1 MNKELEQAMALR
13 EEAKNLLKLVRD
25 TNQESKER
33 QASVRDLLDETREMH
48 CQMLLGQRRVSLAL
62 TNLLPKATAESL
74 ALRNGNF
81 ITFIDTSSAAGDLVG
96 LNGEI
101 DNALRNRDIY
111 DIVHAINVLA
121 MANTDVVDVNTA
133 FFSESRVFC
142 VRFFTKNES
151 KPLYTEE
158 VNLECDNALQELL
171 AIESQLTELII
182 EAREAAEARATEQAE
197 VKA

>member
-13 EEAKNLLKLVRD
+13 EEA
-25 TNQESKER
+25 
-33 QASVRDLLDETREMH
+33 REMLAQSRVMH
-48 CQMLLGQRRVSLAL
+48 EVTLSNQRQVTLAVS
-62 TNLLPKATAESL
+62 TLLPRPMIVEIKVNQQEGEAEKV
-74 ALRNGNF
+74 ANF
-81 ITFIDTSSAAGDLVG
+81 AEDMAASMR
-96 LNGEI
+96 I
-101 DNALRNRDIY
+101 RDVY

-121 MANTDVVDVNTA
+121 MANADVVDVNTA

-158 VNLECDNALQELL
+158 VNLGCDNALQELL

-182 EAREAAEARATEQAE
+182 EAREAAEARATEKAE

>member
-74 ALRNGNF
+74 ALRNGNL
-81 ITFIDTSSAAGDLVG
+81 ITFIDTSSA
-96 LNGEI
+96 
-101 DNALRNRDIY
+101 
-111 DIVHAINVLA
+111 
-121 MANTDVVDVNTA
+121 
-133 FFSESRVFC
+133 
-142 VRFFTKNES
+142 
-151 KPLYTEE
+151 
-158 VNLECDNALQELL
+158 
-171 AIESQLTELII
+171 
-182 EAREAAEARATEQAE
+182 
-197 VKA
+197 